1 MLYAAAVATVYLSLF
16 AAGQNLIRPTP
27 RERVALEA
35 VQNHVL
41 SDFDGDVLKAFSSAD
56 TNKDG
61 LVEAIELQKFL
72 TKVGLGDYW
81 LRLSWSKRALGRLD
95 ADEPLDGRLSL
106 GELRRA
112 IPESVL
118 PIEFKDVENC
128 YDATCVA
135 RNGPMQI

>member
-1 MLYAAAVATVYLSLF
+1 MLCAAAVAIVYLPLCI
-16 AAGQNLIRPTP
+16 AGQNLIRPTP

-35 VQNHVL
+35 VQRHVL
-41 SDFDGDVLKAFSSAD
+41 SEFDGDVLKAFSSVD

-61 LVEAIELQKFL
+61 LIESIELQKFL

-81 LRLSWSKRALGRLD
+81 LRPSWSKRALNRLD
-95 ADEPLDGRLSL
+95 ADEPLDGRLSP

-112 IPESVL
+112 FPESVL

-128 YDATCVA
+128 YDATCIA